1 VASFIRNIHD
11 KNINGAAAGIL
22 KQNIRRQ
29 LRPRLSDRNPV
40 RRRCVRN
47 HDAEGQPVKI
57 GLLQRY
63 AVDHMHFEAHH
74 SSARQHGQDDR
85 HRRRPAGL
93 SCAHRL
99 AMLGNDVVIFEGRKI
114 RRPQ

>member
-1 VASFIRNIHD
+1 
-11 KNINGAAAGIL
+11 
-22 KQNIRRQ
+22 
-29 LRPRLSDRNPV
+29 
-40 RRRCVRN
+40 
-47 HDAEGQPVKI
+47 VKI

-63 AVDHMHFEAHH
+63 AIDNMHFEEHPFKRAAARARRSP
-74 SSARQHGQDDR
+74 SSGG
-85 HRRRPAGL
+85 PAGL